1 MIITIFLI
9 AILCVFGGQV
19 LSPAAMVSAVTVQ
32 NHALNYLR
40 VEGLDQV
47 FSGGTAGGGLRWNN
61 QYSGSSVFV
70 SDGPMINTW
79 SSPPV
84 IDQYKTNER
93 RVMTLGTER
102 FVTGVSMQ
110 VPSDFRPCS
119 FRNMQYVCIANWL
132 RFAIRFHCLGLLL
145 NALPGYLCVPVSA
158 QPIPVSVNSTV
169 PLKHVSIYS
178 AGHLGHNLLFR
189 LSPAPGADPHHI
201 GRTLLLNG
209 VIQKQ
214 LVIVAEDTVGHRAVA
229 FPYHHRLNRVSC
241 ATRARCA

>member
-1 MIITIFLI
+1 MNISDHDPESYG
-9 AILCVFGGQV
+9 VYSGEQV

-47 FSGGTAGGGLRWNN
+47 FSGGTAGGGLRWND

-145 NALPGYLCVPVSA
+145 NALPGYLCPCVRSANPRLRQQHGSA
-158 QPIPVSVNSTV
+158 QAR
-169 PLKHVSIYS
+169 LD
-178 AGHLGHNLLFR
+178 LLR
-189 LSPAPGADPHHI
+189 RAPGP
-201 GRTLLLNG
+201 
-209 VIQKQ
+209 QP
-214 LVIVAEDTVGHRAVA
+214 AVPA
-229 FPYHHRLNRVSC
+229 VPG
-241 ATRARCA
+241 ARG